1 MFMTLERSEFQRLQA
16 ILDTEQDLE
25 LAVLIGSRASCT
37 ARTDSDWDI
46 AIQWTHGIGFM
57 DKLGRTEE
65 LRRKLA
71 IFLNT
76 SKRAVDL
83 IDIPTARL
91 AMRSVVAEEGML
103 LKGADSLGWHHFL
116 QRTWREMEEYYWEQT
131 YAA

>member
-1 MFMTLERSEFQRLQA
+1 MVPDCSECQGLEA
-16 ILDTEQDLE
+16 ILDAEKDLE
-25 LAVLIGSRASCT
+25 LAVLIGSRASRT

-46 AIQWTHGIGFM
+46 AIQWAQGIGFM
-57 DKLGRTEE
+57 ERLARTEE
-65 LRRKLA
+65 LRRKLE
-71 IFLNT
+71 IFLET
-76 SKRAVDL
+76 REGAVDL

-91 AMRSVVAEEGML
+91 AMRSVVAEEGIP